1 MGSHA
6 EEVTVRQVVRR
17 VSPDRRSAGA
27 ARRDGS
33 VGLAPSSERVLAL
46 QRRAGNRATV
56 AALRAAP
63 LRGSP
68 ADGLSVQRWNPF
80 RRNKGV
86 RRGPSSGLDPS
97 ALVVSAPSRGRV
109 MGEKAPEAPARR
121 PQILP
126 LYDYE
131 SDPRRRSIF
140 AAWVRARKPVEGV
153 QGGDPSRQ
161 FDNTKMTAEIL
172 RVDRVLRPFGGTDRP
187 TLEQARA
194 IVAELRASPDPEI
207 HRVVAQQE
215 AKYAPHGRIRRLEDA
230 VASEEA
236 FAAKFGGL
244 AFLGGIAGIVHY
256 MGNDSY
262 GVFVDTAEYAHALGL
277 PAVPE
282 IPSRVGRPEL
292 GGDGSGAPPVPSRV
306 GRPELGG
313 DRPGAPPVP
322 SRVGRPELGGDG
334 SGAPPVPSRVGRPEL
349 GGDGPG
355 AAPVPSRGP
364 EAPANGSRPAE
375 RVTLE
380 PRQDPR
386 RTERKVL
393 DALDRGER
401 VSPQHLAELGR
412 KLGKGQ
418 STTRGREVTAATEAE
433 YAEIASKLTPEERGL
448 LKRAAT
454 DYTQDSSRINTLA
467 RGGQGQ
473 SEELKASIRHNIE
486 LIDEAFSALDR
497 KGLTDK
503 RRIVYRGATYRQGQP
518 IPYGTAI
525 SVGDIVGEKGYVS
538 TSENR
543 QLLQEG
549 AVERKPGTRFVR
561 FTIIGTGGA
570 NISGGSHYTNENA
583 KAMAKLHG
591 LRGPHAVGQAE
602 ILFRRGSLFRIES
615 ITPAGQDVQVVATRV
630 DPDEVAG
637 KPLKDAFT
645 GKPYS
650 PA

>member
-313 DRPGAPPVP
+313 DRRGAP
-322 SRVGRPELGGDG
+322 
-334 SGAPPVPSRVGRPEL
+334 
-349 GGDGPG
+349 
-355 AAPVPSRGP
+355 PVPSRGP

-418 STTRGREVTAATEAE
+418 SSARGREVTAQTEAE

>member
-1 MGSHA
+1 M
-6 EEVTVRQVVRR
+6 
-17 VSPDRRSAGA
+17 
-27 ARRDGS
+27 
-33 VGLAPSSERVLAL
+33 LAL

-282 IPSRVGRPEL
+282 I
-292 GGDGSGAPPVPSRV
+292 
-306 GRPELGG
+306 
-313 DRPGAPPVP
+313 
-322 SRVGRPELGGDG
+322 
-334 SGAPPVPSRVGRPEL
+334 PSRVGRPEL

>member
-282 IPSRVGRPEL
+282 I
-292 GGDGSGAPPVPSRV
+292 
-306 GRPELGG
+306 
-313 DRPGAPPVP
+313 P

>member
-292 GGDGSGAPPVPSRV
+292 GGDG
-306 GRPELGG
+306 
-313 DRPGAPPVP
+313 PGAPPVP
-322 SRVGRPELGGDG
+322 SR
-334 SGAPPVPSRVGRPEL
+334 
-349 GGDGPG
+349 
-355 AAPVPSRGP
+355 GP
-364 EAPANGSRPAE
+364 EARTNGSRPAE

-380 PRQDPR
+380 PRLDPR

-401 VSPQHLAELGR
+401 VSPEHLAELGR
-412 KLGKGQ
+412 KLGKGP
-418 STTRGREVTAATEAE
+418 STARGRAVTAATEAE

>member
-1 MGSHA
+1 M
-6 EEVTVRQVVRR
+6 
-17 VSPDRRSAGA
+17 
-27 ARRDGS
+27 
-33 VGLAPSSERVLAL
+33 LAL

-236 FAAKFGGL
+236 FAVKFGGL

-282 IPSRVGRPEL
+282 I
-292 GGDGSGAPPVPSRV
+292 
-306 GRPELGG
+306 
-313 DRPGAPPVP
+313 P

>member
-1 MGSHA
+1 M
-6 EEVTVRQVVRR
+6 
-17 VSPDRRSAGA
+17 
-27 ARRDGS
+27 
-33 VGLAPSSERVLAL
+33 LAL

-140 AAWVRARKPVEGV
+140 AAWVRAHKPVEGM

-282 IPSRVGRPEL
+282 I
-292 GGDGSGAPPVPSRV
+292 
-306 GRPELGG
+306 
-313 DRPGAPPVP
+313 
-322 SRVGRPELGGDG
+322 
-334 SGAPPVPSRVGRPEL
+334 PSRVGRPEL

-503 RRIVYRGATYRQGQP
+503 RRIVYRGATYRQGQA